1 MYRQIKVNLELLDK
15 LYDDIDCILVCNSS
29 ELLLDEQEKNSLY
42 RLKEFINDKLSNR
55 LTRNKVKNRLLV
67 NLS

>member
-42 RLKEFINDKLSNR
+42 RLKEFINDELSNR